1 MIIFDLI
8 KEEKSIKIFIFLIFL
23 CIIFSIFISPV
34 FIFVFLYKNH
44 LLYINPYLLAL
55 IILTFSSILFTY
67 IYIVNLCKINSI
79 HKKNK
84 NFKSSESKIKLII
97 TCISRSIITMF
108 VMAIGVSIPIS
119 KYIFINGTSINVTN
133 VFLGIIIV
141 TDLVSFI
148 FKVIQN
154 DNHYNED
161 TKKENHLSKK
171 IEDISNIDIEDV
183 KSNE

>member
-1 MIIFDLI
+1 
-8 KEEKSIKIFIFLIFL
+8 
-23 CIIFSIFISPV
+23 
-34 FIFVFLYKNH
+34 
-44 LLYINPYLLAL
+44 
-55 IILTFSSILFTY
+55 
-67 IYIVNLCKINSI
+67 
-79 HKKNK
+79 
-84 NFKSSESKIKLII
+84 
-97 TCISRSIITMF
+97 MF

-171 IEDISNIDIEDV
+171 IEDISNLDIEDI